1 VKESVKK
8 KLKEKMMERA
18 DVNIGKQGLAGS
30 VLKEIDRRLKDGE
43 VVKVRILKS
52 ALVAEG
58 IEDRKK
64 LAESLAEKL
73 NVDAMEIRGYT
84 VVLYRK
90 CGRRTV

>member
-1 VKESVKK
+1 MKESIKK
-8 KLKEKMMERA
+8 RLKEKMMERA
-18 DVNIGKQGLAGS
+18 DVNVGKHGLANS
-30 VLKEIDRRLKDGE
+30 VLKEIDRRLNDKE
-43 VVKVRILKS
+43 VVKVRILRS

-64 LAESLAEKL
+64 LAENLAKKL

-90 CGRRTV
+90 RRKRTL